1 MRLLQGRSLQL
12 FAAFLFLLA
21 ASVGPVF
28 AQQPSPPSSRPP
40 ENQVPAALA
49 PDPGTGVSRTG
60 HEDWSSLSL
69 AGSDLHAEEPFLAE
83 RDEDP
88 AFTRELIQVK
98 WRAGD
103 PIDLYVI
110 RPRGVEKPPAILYLY
125 SYPSETERFQD
136 DGFCRRTTKDGFA
149 AIGFVSALNGH
160 RYHTR
165 PMREWFVSELQEAL
179 VTSTHDVQM
188 VLNYL
193 SQRGDFDMNRIGMF
207 GEGSG
212 ATIAILAAAVD
223 KRIKALDLLDPWG
236 DWPDWMAKSSL
247 IPEQERANYVKPEF
261 LKRVEP
267 FDPLRWL
274 PHLESRQVRIQH
286 VLDDTVT
293 PKLSKQAIEAAALPS
308 VQIVRYDDTR
318 ALFDA
323 SSGGR
328 LFLWI
333 KEQLRAPAPPGGLK
347 ANVAPATT
355 QTNNVEEQ

>member
-1 MRLLQGRSLQL
+1 MRLLWGRGLQL
-12 FAAFLFLLA
+12 FAAFFLLLGVNA
-21 ASVGPVF
+21 RIVF
-28 AQQPSPPSSRPP
+28 AQQPSPSSNVK
-40 ENQVPAALA
+40 ENQAPIAAA
-49 PDPGTGVSRTG
+49 PGPGTAVSVAS
-60 HEDWSSLSL
+60 HEDWSSLSI
-69 AGSDLHAEEPFLAE
+69 ASSDLHAADPFLGE
-83 RDEDP
+83 KDEAP
-88 AFTRELIQVK
+88 EFTRELIQVK

-136 DGFCRRTTKDGFA
+136 DGFCRRVTKDGFA
-149 AIGFVSALNGH
+149 AIGFVSALTGH
-160 RYHTR
+160 RYHMR

-188 VLNYL
+188 ILNYL
-193 SQRGDFDMNRIGMF
+193 SERGDFDMNRIGMF

-236 DWPDWMAKSSL
+236 DWPIWMAKSSL
-247 IPEQERANYVKPEF
+247 IPEQERPNYVKPEF
-261 LKRVEP
+261 LKQAEP

-286 VLDDTVT
+286 VSDDTIT
-293 PKLSKQAIEAAALPS
+293 PQVSKRAIEAAALPS

-333 KEQLRAPAPPGGLK
+333 KEQLRTPAPPGGLK
-347 ANVAPATT
+347 ANVAPAIP
-355 QTNNVEEQ
+355 QTKNVEEQ